1 VHPGIRV
8 VMTLAAAGGT
18 ALLTAL
24 GLTIVDLYLTGH
36 VLPSIG
42 KAFLDIPR
50 LGIHLSVSDI
60 VMFVATFG
68 AGSLAW
74 RVTGT
79 PSADRR

>member
-1 VHPGIRV
+1 
-8 VMTLAAAGGT
+8 MTLAAAGGT

-42 KAFLDIPR
+42 STFLDIPP
-50 LGIHLSVSDI
+50 LGIHLSLSDI
-60 VMFVATFG
+60 VLFAATFG
-68 AGSLAW
+68 AGWVAW

-79 PSADRR
+79 AWPTGGDGAPG